1 MAERRKEEEE
11 EEEEGGNQK
20 IVEKE
25 TRVAMSL
32 KIRPSQKSFLDYA
45 SAISSKNRS
54 EFILES
60 AIQSAE
66 DVVMNQS
73 VFQFRCQTQFAA
85 FKQALNEPVNK
96 TTLNALFSKQAP

>member
-1 MAERRKEEEE
+1 M
-11 EEEEGGNQK
+11 K

-45 SAISSKNRS
+45 SAISGKNRS

-60 AIQSAE
+60 AMQSAE

-73 VFQFRCQTQFAA
+73 VFHFSADQFAA

-96 TTLNALFSKQAP
+96 TALNALFSKQAPWD